1 MLRWTF
7 HEPNLIRIKADWP
20 KLFRPA
26 ELIIQMSILIP
37 AELNSKG
44 VKYSFVQNAYK
55 MRCK

>member
-7 HEPNLIRIKADWP
+7 HEPNLIRIKADRP

-44 VKYSFVQNAYK
+44 VKYSFCSKCVQNAL
-55 MRCK
+55 